1 MFEFLKKKID
11 SFKEK
16 FTQKTEEKE
25 NIQKET
31 NPRETQKQPIP
42 KNEPK
47 KTITQTTQ
55 KTIKPKEKQE
65 IIEIEKKEIKELQ
78 EIKETSIAPEYDSAG
93 EKKTAQEV
101 LEKETNKREIKTKVS
116 IGKKITG
123 FFTGKIKLNEKDLN
137 EILFELEL
145 SLLEADVQQETA
157 TNIIEELKKEVIEKE
172 IKKGL
177 ETEFLKENIK
187 TVLEKIMQTQEIDF
201 NKMLEEKKPLKILFL
216 GPNGVG
222 KTTSIAKIA
231 NLIQN
236 KGKTVILASGDTFRA
251 GSIEQL
257 EEHAKK
263 LNTKIIKQKYGA
275 DPAAVAYDAIKSAE
289 AKNINAVL
297 IDTAGRQ
304 DTNKNLLEELKKI
317 DRVIKPDL
325 KLYVGEAFT
334 GQALVTQAREFNEK
348 LGIDGFILTKIDSDT
363 KGGTAISLLHQI
375 KKPILFIGTGQ
386 RYEDITEF
394 HPKYIINR
402 II

>member
-16 FTQKTEEKE
+16 FTQKVEETPAEETKEIQKPIEEKKTQE
-25 NIQKET
+25 TLQKEIS
-31 NPRETQKQPIP
+31 ETYP
-42 KNEPK
+42 EPVK
-47 KTITQTTQ
+47 EEIIQE
-55 KTIKPKEKQE
+55 KPKEF
-65 IIEIEKKEIKELQ
+65 IEEKKEINQ
-78 EIKETSIAPEYDSAG
+78 EPDYDFAG
-93 EKKTAQEV
+93 EKKTAEEV
-101 LEKETNKREIKTKVS
+101 LEKETEKRELKAKVS
-116 IGKKITG
+116 LGKKITG
-123 FFTGKIKLNEKDLN
+123 FFTGKIKLTEKDLT
-137 EILFELEL
+137 ELLFELEL

-157 TNIIEELKKEVIEKE
+157 TEIIEELKKEVEGKE
-172 IKKGL
+172 IKKGT
-177 ETEFLKENIK
+177 ETDFLKESIK
-187 TVLEKIMQTQEIDF
+187 IVLEKIMNTEEIDF

-222 KTTSIAKIA
+222 KTTSIAK
-231 NLIQN
+231 LTKSIQR
-236 KGKTVILASGDTFRA
+236 KGKTVLLASGDTFRA

-263 LNTKIIKQKYGA
+263 LEVKVIKHNYGA
-275 DPAAVAYDAIKSAE
+275 DPAAVAFDAVKSAE
-289 AKNINAVL
+289 AKGINAVL
-297 IDTAGRQ
+297 IDSAGRQ
-304 DTNKNLLEELKKI
+304 NTNKNLLEELKKI

-334 GQALVTQAREFNEK
+334 GQALVQQAKEFNEK
-348 LGIDGFILTKIDSDT
+348 ISIDGFILTKIDSDT

-386 RYEDITEF
+386 RYEDLTEF